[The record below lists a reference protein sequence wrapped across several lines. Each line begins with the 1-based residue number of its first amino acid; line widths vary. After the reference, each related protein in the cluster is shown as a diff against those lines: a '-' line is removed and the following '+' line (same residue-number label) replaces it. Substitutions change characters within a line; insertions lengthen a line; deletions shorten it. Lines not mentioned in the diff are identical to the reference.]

1 MSSNVGSTISRDTE
15 FQSASC
21 LFFRVVLN
29 SVVISAP
36 IEWHKTTGF
45 SPISSRGLR
54 AFYISRSHLPDE
66 IRSYIIVSESLES
79 SLAITVSADFFHSKL
94 EWSLGWLV
102 PFLSIIGCQIRL
114 VTQRVF
120 VCAARI
126 FNWPLPCICNVFYW
140 CATFPSGNSIHT
152 SIP

>member
-79 SLAITVSADFFHSKL
+79 SHQLISFIVS
-94 EWSLGWLV
+94 WSEVLGDL
-102 PFLSIIGCQIRL
+102 FLSYL
-114 VTQRVF
+114 
-120 VCAARI
+120 
-126 FNWPLPCICNVFYW
+126 
-140 CATFPSGNSIHT
+140 
-152 SIP
+152 